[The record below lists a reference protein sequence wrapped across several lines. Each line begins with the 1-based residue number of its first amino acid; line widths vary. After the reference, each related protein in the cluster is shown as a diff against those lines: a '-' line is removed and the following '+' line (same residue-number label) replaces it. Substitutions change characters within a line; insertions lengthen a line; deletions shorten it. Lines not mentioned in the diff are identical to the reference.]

1 MINQVLGHL
10 NYLKNWEKSPLHIK
24 RNKPKY
30 YQSLMTTPMLDQI
43 LRKNYILFT
52 KNIDITSFTN
62 NKRETHNPHGRA
74 LPSIVWDYYAN
85 GCSVRLLNP
94 QTFVPKLHTL
104 NAILQEFF
112 GCFVGSNSY
121 LTPPNS
127 QGFAPHYDDIE
138 AFILQI
144 EGKKRWR
151 LYKPKTDNEIL
162 PRYSSLNFSQQ
173 DLGEP
178 ILNTVI
184 EAGDILY
191 FPRGTIHQGD
201 TFGFDEHSLHI
212 TLSVYQRNS
221 WGDFLEKLIPAA
233 LNDAIKNDSRFRKGL
248 PINYLRYIGSTYTEN
263 FDCPIREKFSNH
275 TISLLTILSK
285 YINIDKAADLMAVN
299 HIHDFL
305 PPVFNQNE
313 RLCSIYDGGEK
324 MIKNGAVINRVEI
337 EPNTLIKLSR
347 DHCARDAYQHHC
359 RESKSSSMPN
369 PAHICKIKSPPKIA
383 RNGFLALTRVKE
395 FYKKKLSIHRASLAQ
410 LVRAHALVVR
420 NTFAQGVVGSI
431 PSEVTQDFSRVTFN
445 GKSIQDWLFRGMF
458 FLGIFLQCNSGFP
471 LSHSRK
477 PGLIEESEQFR
488 LYYSH
493 DNSKEYHEYEPQF
506 LEVDSEFVP
515 AIKVLFN
522 NYPQYIRV
530 EDLPLNGLDKKVI
543 KFIICF

>member
-1 MINQVLGHL
+1 MGQRINESAYTIYQNHNNVTFLHSVNCLNHRQKNNKSRKISKHVKPNKIKTLGISNGL
-10 NYLKNWEKSPLHIK
+10 LLAQGKRTGNFQNMKKKKNQSSKVFKTKTLTTTDLLDEEKTAYDGKKAKAFKKSSYFSTNFIEESSKLFAWLIYPLQIDEFFEKNWEKNPLHIK

-94 QTFVPKLHTL
+94 QTFIPKLHTL

-233 LNDAIKNDSRFRKGL
+233 LNNAIKNDSRFRKGL

-263 FDCPIREKFSNH
+263 FDCPIRKKFSNH

-285 YINIDKAADLMAVN
+285 CIDIDKAADLMAVN

-347 DHCARDAYQHHC
+347 GHCARY
-359 RESKSSSMPN
+359 N
-369 PAHICKIKSPPKIA
+369 LLKIF
-383 RNGFLALTRVKE
+383 G
-395 FYKKKLSIHRASLAQ
+395 KKQ
-410 LVRAHALVVR
+410 
-420 NTFAQGVVGSI
+420 
-431 PSEVTQDFSRVTFN
+431 
-445 GKSIQDWLFRGMF
+445 
-458 FLGIFLQCNSGFP
+458 
-471 LSHSRK
+471 
-477 PGLIEESEQFR
+477 
-488 LYYSH
+488 
-493 DNSKEYHEYEPQF
+493 
-506 LEVDSEFVP
+506 
-515 AIKVLFN
+515 
-522 NYPQYIRV
+522 
-530 EDLPLNGLDKKVI
+530 
-543 KFIICF
+543 